1 MLEDIAMDFFEK
13 DLRSFQSKTKI
24 HIAEDEL
31 EEMLVTA
38 WGRRIERGGRRRKE
52 EKEKIKKYSTP
63 RQHETKRT
71 KNNDGMPQAERHN
84 MNDKK

>member
-38 WGRRIERGGRRRKE
+38 CGRRIERGGRRRKE

-71 KNNDGMPQAERHN
+71 KNNDRMPQAERHN